1 MKTKKVFIENLYKI
15 PDGIMIKFF
24 KQFKRKRNERL
35 REQPPITSTNLTK
48 TELKMS
54 KSDSTKEPQKDKH
67 LYRDKHKQG
76 DMFVAN
82 LVDVSLKDDRF
93 SMEHQIYGLSKAKVF
108 KKFTYEHNGNTLE
121 VKPSTDGIPL
131 MKDKNIL
138 IYAASQLATA
148 INKGRAPERTIKMT
162 VFDFLKATN
171 KGTGGEDYYQF
182 LRSLDRLQGTTLK
195 TNIMTGNKLQTKAFG
210 ILDSYEVIEYSIDR
224 KTGKTNKKSATTVE
238 ITLSKWQ
245 YNAILS
251 GELLTLNDNYFRL
264 KSPTH
269 MAIYL
274 QIRKHCGKQ
283 GKWKVNLKTFQKKI
297 GHKGELYKLRKIV
310 KALSDKGGLLEYA
323 ISIDNDMLT
332 VYSKNQKGILAQAK
346 DLVSKINPSLV
357 KHVKKDNIITAEDI
371 ERVDRVYHQ
380 MLKDGVDEAI
390 ASNIRD
396 KMLKGDD

>member
-1 MKTKKVFIENLYKI
+1 VLKEW
-15 PDGIMIKFF
+15 F
-24 KQFKRKRNERL
+24 KQFKKRDKQL
-35 REQPPITSTNLTK
+35 HQQPPITSTDLTNK
-48 TELKMS
+48 ELKMS
-54 KSDSTKEPQKDKH
+54 KTDNTKEPEKDKH
-67 LYRDKHKQG
+67 LYDVKDIQQ

-82 LVDVSLKDDRF
+82 IVDVSLKDDRF
-93 SMEHQIYGLSKAKVF
+93 TMEHQIYGLSKAKVF

-148 INKGRAPERTIKMT
+148 MNKGRTPQRTIKMT

-182 LRSLDRLQGTTLK
+182 MRSLDRLNGTTLK
-195 TNIMTGNKLQTKAFG
+195 TNILTGNTLQTEAFG
-210 ILDSYEVIEYSIDR
+210 ILDKYKVVEYSIDR
-224 KTGKTNKKSATTVE
+224 KTGKTNKQSATIVE
-238 ITLSKWQ
+238 ITLSEWQ
-245 YNAILS
+245 YNAILA
-251 GELLTLNDNYFRL
+251 GELLTLSKDYFRL

-274 QIRKHCGKQ
+274 QIRKHCGRQ

-310 KALSDKGGLLEYA
+310 KSLAEKGGLLEYVVD
-323 ISIDNDMLT
+323 IDNDMLT
-332 VYSKNQKGILAQAK
+332 AYSKNQKGILAQAK

-357 KHVKKDNIITAEDI
+357 KHVKKDNILTAEDI
-371 ERVDRVYHQ
+371 ERANKVYRE
-380 MLKDGVDEAI
+380 LLENGADEAI

-396 KMLKGDD
+396 KMLKGGD

>member
-1 MKTKKVFIENLYKI
+1 MF
-15 PDGIMIKFF
+15 DFF
-24 KQFKRKRNERL
+24 KIFQLPSKKRNKQL
-35 REQPPITSTNLTK
+35 QEQPPITSTKITSK
-48 TELKMS
+48 ELKMS
-54 KSDSTKEPQKDKH
+54 KSDNTKEPQEDKH

-108 KKFTYEHNGNTLE
+108 KKFIYEHNGNTLE

-195 TNIMTGNKLQTKAFG
+195 TNIKTGDRLQTKAFG

-224 KTGKTNKKSATTVE
+224 KTGETNKKSATTVE
-238 ITLSKWQ
+238 ITLSEWQ
-245 YNAILS
+245 YNAILA
-251 GELLTLNDNYFRL
+251 GELLTLDKDYFRL

-283 GKWKVNLKTFQKKI
+283 GKWKINFKTFQKKI

-310 KALSDKGGLLEYA
+310 KALADKGGLLEYV
-323 ISIDNDMLT
+323 ISIDEDMLT
-332 VYSKNQKGILAQAK
+332 VYSKNQKGVLAHAK
-346 DLVSKINPSLV
+346 DLISKINPSLV
-357 KHVKKDNIITAEDI
+357 KHVKKDNILTAEDI
-371 ERVDRVYHQ
+371 ERVDRVYYE
-380 MLKDGVDEAI
+380 MLEKGADEAV
-390 ASNIRD
+390 ARNIRD
-396 KMLKGDD
+396 KMLKSGD

>member
-1 MKTKKVFIENLYKI
+1 VLKEWFNKFKKR
-15 PDGIMIKFF
+15 D
-24 KQFKRKRNERL
+24 KQL
-35 REQPPITSTNLTK
+35 HEQLPITSTKLTEK
-48 TELKMS
+48 GVNMS
-54 KSDSTKEPQKDKH
+54 KGNNTKSSREDKH
-67 LYRDKHKQG
+67 LYPEKDIQG

-108 KKFTYEHNGNTLE
+108 KKFVYEHNGNTLE

-148 INKGRAPERTIKMT
+148 INKGRTPERTIKMT

-171 KGTGGEDYYQF
+171 KGTGGDDYYQF
-182 LRSLDRLQGTTLK
+182 MRSLDRLQGTTLK
-195 TNIMTGNKLQTKAFG
+195 TNILTGDKLQTKAFG
-210 ILDSYEVIEYSIDR
+210 ILDSYEVIEYSVNR
-224 KTGKTNKKSATTVE
+224 KTGETNKKSATSVE

-251 GELLTLNDNYFRL
+251 GELLTLNDDYFRL

-310 KALSDKGGLLEYA
+310 KSLADKGGLLEYV
-323 ISIDNDMLT
+323 IEIDNDMLT

-371 ERVDRVYHQ
+371 ERANKVYREL
-380 MLKDGVDEAI
+380 LKNGADEVI